1 MMAGEFVEAKLRDA
15 WSFLEAAKREFSE
28 SKGDP
33 IKVRDASE
41 KAWNSVVQATDA
53 LIYAL
58 ARSRLMS
65 HYERR
70 TALRD
75 LERKVESVK
84 RLGLRDRY
92 MARYKV
98 LHGETFYEGVVDLE
112 EVKTELERVEEY
124 IRDVERLLREAKR
137 SDVLKD

>member
-1 MMAGEFVEAKLRDA
+1 MVEEFTRAWLSDA
-15 WSFLEAAKREFSE
+15 WSFLEAARREFSE

-41 KAWNSVVQATDA
+41 KAWNSIVQATDA

-58 ARSRLMS
+58 TGSKPMS

-70 TALRD
+70 VALRD
-75 LERKVESVK
+75 LERRMESVK
-84 RLGLRDRY
+84 KLELRDRY

-98 LHGETFYEGVVDLE
+98 LHGEAFYEGVVDLE
-112 EVKTELERVEEY
+112 EVKTELDKAEEY
-124 IRDVERLLREAKR
+124 VRDVERLLRGSR
-137 SDVLKD
+137 

>member
-1 MMAGEFVEAKLRDA
+1 MVEEFTRARLSDA
-15 WSFLEAAKREFSE
+15 WSFLEAARREFSE

-41 KAWNSVVQATDA
+41 KAWNSIVQATDA

-58 ARSRLMS
+58 TGSKPMS

-70 TALRD
+70 VALRD
-75 LERKVESVK
+75 LERRMKSVK
-84 RLGLRDRY
+84 KLELRDRY

-98 LHGETFYEGVVDLE
+98 LHGEAFYEGVVDLE
-112 EVKTELERVEEY
+112 EVKTELDKAEEY
-124 IRDVERLLREAKR
+124 VRDVERLLRGSR
-137 SDVLKD
+137 

>member
-1 MMAGEFVEAKLRDA
+1 MVEEFTRARLSDA
-15 WSFLEAAKREFSE
+15 WSFLEAARREFSE

-41 KAWNSVVQATDA
+41 KAWNSIVQATDA

-58 ARSRLMS
+58 TGSKPMS

-70 TALRD
+70 VALRD
-75 LERKVESVK
+75 LERRMESVK
-84 RLGLRDRY
+84 KLELRDRY

-98 LHGETFYEGVVDLE
+98 LHGEAFYEGVVDLE
-112 EVKTELERVEEY
+112 EVKTELDKAEEY
-124 IRDVERLLREAKR
+124 VRDVERLLRGSR
-137 SDVLKD
+137 

>member
-1 MMAGEFVEAKLRDA
+1 MVEEFTRARLSDA
-15 WSFLEAAKREFSE
+15 WSFLEAARREFSE

-41 KAWNSVVQATDA
+41 KAWNSIVQATDA

-58 ARSRLMS
+58 TGSKPMS

-70 TALRD
+70 VALRD
-75 LERKVESVK
+75 LERRMESVK
-84 RLGLRDRY
+84 KLELRDRY

-98 LHGETFYEGVVDLE
+98 LHGEAFYEGVVDLE
-112 EVKTELERVEEY
+112 EVKTELDKAEEY
-124 IRDVERLLREAKR
+124 VRDVERLLRGSK
-137 SDVLKD
+137 